1 MTITQNHDNINLKER
16 FIIHHQGESEM
27 EYIISAL
34 IFVIMIK
41 FMKYQ
46 NITGDHNFIRFL
58 IYLKDK
64 I

>member
-1 MTITQNHDNINLKER
+1 
-16 FIIHHQGESEM
+16 M